1 MTGKMRMLIILLVVG
16 VVIIGVSVVFL
27 SRGGNSSG
35 ELTIGITPAPGNI
48 ITNAKSESSEVVLQ
62 TVKIDKTASD
72 KQYIP
77 VNSGQVVN
85 AGDNVLTV
93 GGSVQ
98 NNSKVNTHIQLYAS
112 GYDAAGKQVAWTL
125 DSSGIVGQIGLQ
137 METGQTGS
145 FILHLKFSDKIKS
158 IRLFCSNYAVTPP

>member
-1 MTGKMRMLIILLVVG
+1 
-16 VVIIGVSVVFL
+16 
-27 SRGGNSSG
+27 
-35 ELTIGITPAPGNI
+35 
-48 ITNAKSESSEVVLQ
+48 LQ

-145 FILHLKFSDKIKS
+145 FILHLNFSDKIKS